1 MWIVYGF
8 LIMDAY
14 IHTYGYRYIKAYIRH
29 IHIFSLQSMPCY
41 AAHLSFSFPRPG
53 QNLWFTYRSQ
63 KDLDGLL
70 KSLHPQGIR
79 ESWLK
84 AEIKKRYDDISRAI
98 IQVCAYFWVSLGSG
112 VLTFWLWMIHWDFS
126 KFGWLCFKSVIWLSD
141 WNLVTWA
148 EVIF

>member
-1 MWIVYGF
+1 
-8 LIMDAY
+8 MDTL
-14 IHTYGYRYIKAYIRH
+14 IHTFSTFGCICTHLLICVYTHVDSVWVFDNGC
-29 IHIFSLQSMPCY
+29 IHSHLWIWLHKSIHQAHTYLLLTVHAMSCCY
-41 AAHLSFSFPRPG
+41 LSFSFPRPG

-98 IQVCAYFWVSLGSG
+98 IQVCAYF
-112 VLTFWLWMIHWDFS
+112 
-126 KFGWLCFKSVIWLSD
+126 
-141 WNLVTWA
+141 
-148 EVIF
+148 